1 MNVPRVVIDTNCLVS
16 ALIFSRRSF
25 AWLRQ
30 AWQAQRFVALAS
42 RETVSELL
50 RVLAYPKFKLT
61 RDEQQALLAEFLP
74 YVETVQID
82 TTPDGLPDIRDAD
95 DTIFLVLAA
104 PWYAAMVEAHGPWY
118 LTHFCIGENVE
129 RVATA
134 PTVSAVADVGAVG
147 REVTICAVA
156 ALARGRVNSIVAC
169 PVRSSTAA
177 FFTPGMVFR

>member
-61 RDEQQALLAEFLP
+61 REEQQALLAEFLP

-82 TTPDGLPDIRDAD
+82 ATPDGLPDIRDAD

-104 PWYAAMVEAHGPWY
+104 V
-118 LTHFCIGENVE
+118 GE
-129 RVATA
+129 
-134 PTVSAVADVGAVG
+134 ADVLVSGDGDIQAVKAQFHIPIF
-147 REVTICAVA
+147 TVA
-156 ALARGRVNSIVAC
+156 EFADWLQAH
-169 PVRSSTAA
+169 
-177 FFTPGMVFR
+177 

>member
-104 PWYAAMVEAHGPWY
+104 V
-118 LTHFCIGENVE
+118 GE
-129 RVATA
+129 
-134 PTVSAVADVGAVG
+134 ADVLVSGEG
-147 REVTICAVA
+147 DIQ
-156 ALARGRVNSIVAC
+156 ALKAQFHIPILTMAEF
-169 PVRSSTAA
+169 ADWLQA
-177 FFTPGMVFR
+177 H

>member
-1 MNVPRVVIDTNCLVS
+1 MSIPRVVLDTSCLVS

-104 PWYAAMVEAHGPWY
+104 VGEADALVSGDGDIQALKAQFHIPI
-118 LTHFCIGENVE
+118 LTMAEF
-129 RVATA
+129 
-134 PTVSAVADVGAVG
+134 ADWLQAH
-147 REVTICAVA
+147 
-156 ALARGRVNSIVAC
+156 
-169 PVRSSTAA
+169 
-177 FFTPGMVFR
+177 